1 MDVVVSRCAGLD
13 VHKAQ
18 VTACVRVPDGAGG
31 RRSEVRRFD
40 TMLSG
45 LEALADWLRTERV
58 EVVVMESTG
67 SFWKPVWAMLEDNDE
82 FELKLVNARH
92 VKQVPGRKTDVND
105 AAWLAQ
111 LCEAG
116 LLAGSFVPPPV
127 IRQLRDLTRYQKRL
141 IQDRGRESNRVEK
154 VLEDAAIKLGVVA
167 SQVLGVSGRAMI
179 EALIEGERDPETLA
193 DLAKGKLRAKTDELV
208 KALEGRFNE
217 HHALMLRLHLD
228 HIDYLDEKIDQV
240 DQQIEEVMVPFAE
253 KRDRL
258 CTIPGV
264 GQRVANVI
272 IAETGGDMTRFHSP
286 EHLASWAGL
295 CPGNNESAGKRKT
308 GKTRPGNV
316 WLTDALTQA
325 AWAATRSHDN
335 FIKAR
340 YWRLAHR
347 IGKKKAVIATAHQIL
362 TISWHLLADNIDF
375 HDLGGDYYQ
384 HKPNP
389 ERRINHLVRQL
400 EALGHH
406 VTLTPAA

>member
-1 MDVVVSRCAGLD
+1 MDVLVSRCAGLD

-18 VTACVRVPDGAGG
+18 VTACVRVPDGAGA

-40 TMLSG
+40 TMMSG
-45 LEALADWLRTERV
+45 LEALAEWLRSERV

-67 SFWKPVWAMLEDNDE
+67 SFWKPVWAMLEDDSG
-82 FELKLVNARH
+82 FELMLVNARH

-105 AAWLAQ
+105 ATWLAQ
-111 LCEAG
+111 LCETG

-154 VLEDAAIKLGVVA
+154 VLEDAVIKLGVVA
-167 SQVLGVSGRAMI
+167 SHVLGVSGRAMI
-179 EALIEGERDPETLA
+179 EALIRGERDPETLA
-193 DLAKGKLRAKTDELV
+193 DLAKGRLRAKIEELI
-208 KALEGRFNE
+208 KALDGRFNQ
-217 HHALMLRLHLD
+217 HHALILRMHLD
-228 HIDYLDEKIDQV
+228 HIDYLDEKIDQL
-240 DQQIEEVMVPFAE
+240 DQQIDEVMVPFAE

-272 IAETGGDMTRFHSP
+272 IAETGGDMTRFPSP

-325 AWAATRSHDN
+325 AWAAARSHDN

-362 TISWHLLADNIDF
+362 TISWHLLTDNTDF
-375 HDLGGDYYQ
+375 QDLGGDYYQ
-384 HKPNP
+384 HRPNP
-389 ERRINHLVRQL
+389 ERRINYLVRQL

-406 VTLTPAA
+406 VTLSPAA

>member
-1 MDVVVSRCAGLD
+1 MDVLVSRCAGLD

-18 VTACVRVPDGAGG
+18 VTACVRVPDGAGA

-40 TMLSG
+40 TMMSG
-45 LEALADWLRTERV
+45 LEALAEWLRSERV

-67 SFWKPVWAMLEDNDE
+67 SFWKPVWAMLEDDSG
-82 FELKLVNARH
+82 FELMLVNARH

-105 AAWLAQ
+105 ATWLAQ
-111 LCEAG
+111 LCETG

-154 VLEDAAIKLGVVA
+154 VLEDAVIKLGVVA
-167 SQVLGVSGRAMI
+167 SHVLGVSGRAMI
-179 EALIEGERDPETLA
+179 EALIRGERDPETLA
-193 DLAKGKLRAKTDELV
+193 DLAKGRLRAKIEELI
-208 KALEGRFNE
+208 KALDGRFNQ
-217 HHALMLRLHLD
+217 HHALMLRMHLD
-228 HIDYLDEKIDQV
+228 HIDYLDEKIDQL
-240 DQQIEEVMVPFAE
+240 DQQIDEVMVPFAE

-272 IAETGGDMTRFHSP
+272 IAETGGDMTRFPSP

-325 AWAATRSHDN
+325 AWAAARSHDN

-362 TISWHLLADNIDF
+362 TISWHLLTDNTDF

-384 HKPNP
+384 HRPNP
-389 ERRINHLVRQL
+389 ERRINYLVRQL

-406 VTLTPAA
+406 VTLSPAA

>member
-1 MDVVVSRCAGLD
+1 MDVLVSCCAGLD

-18 VTACVRVPDGAGG
+18 ITACVRGPDGAGG

-40 TMLSG
+40 TMMSG
-45 LEALADWLRTERV
+45 LEALTDWLMSERI

-67 SFWKPVWAMLEDNDE
+67 SFWKPVWAMLEDHDE

-105 AAWLAQ
+105 ATWLAQ

-127 IRQLRDLTRYQKRL
+127 IRRLRDLTRYQKRL
-141 IQDRGRESNRVEK
+141 IQDRVRESNRVEK

-193 DLAKGKLRAKTDELV
+193 DLAKGKLRAKIDDLV
-208 KALEGRFNE
+208 KALDGRFDE
-217 HHALMLRLHLD
+217 HHATMLRLHLD
-228 HIDYLDEKIDQV
+228 HIDYLDDKIDQIE
-240 DQQIEEVMVPFAE
+240 QQIDEAMIPFAE

-286 EHLASWAGL
+286 EHLASWTGL

-308 GKTRPGNV
+308 GKTRQGNV

-340 YWRLAHR
+340 YWRLTHR
-347 IGKKKAVIATAHQIL
+347 IGKKKALIATAHQIL
-362 TISWHLLADNIDF
+362 TISWHLLAENTDF
-375 HDLGGDYYQ
+375 NDLGGDYYQ

-389 ERRINHLVRQL
+389 ERRINYLVHQL

>member
-1 MDVVVSRCAGLD
+1 MDVLVSRCAGLD

-18 VTACVRVPDGAGG
+18 VTACVRVPDGAGA

-40 TMLSG
+40 TMMSG
-45 LEALADWLRTERV
+45 LEALAEWLRSERV

-67 SFWKPVWAMLEDNDE
+67 SFWKPVWAMLEDDSG
-82 FELKLVNARH
+82 FELMLVNARH

-105 AAWLAQ
+105 ATWLAQ
-111 LCEAG
+111 LCETG

-154 VLEDAAIKLGVVA
+154 VLEDAVIKLGVVA
-167 SQVLGVSGRAMI
+167 SHVLGVSGRAMI
-179 EALIEGERDPETLA
+179 EALIRGERDPETLA
-193 DLAKGKLRAKTDELV
+193 DLAKGRLRAKIEELI
-208 KALEGRFNE
+208 KALDGRFNQ
-217 HHALMLRLHLD
+217 HHALMLRMHLD
-228 HIDYLDEKIDQV
+228 HIDYLDEKIDQL
-240 DQQIEEVMVPFAE
+240 DQQIDEVMVPFAE

-272 IAETGGDMTRFHSP
+272 IAETGGDMTRFPSP

-325 AWAATRSHDN
+325 AWAAARSHDN

-362 TISWHLLADNIDF
+362 TISWHLLTDNTDF

-384 HKPNP
+384 HRPNP
-389 ERRINHLVRQL
+389 EHRINYLVRQL

-406 VTLTPAA
+406 VTLSPAA